1 MKINEN
7 RESGADQFSK
17 DYNMEQLRDK
27 LQTVM
32 DTGDGSTLTTPKGV
46 IGGTKTTKVARRV
59 SNNFETLTENEELV

>member
-32 DTGDGSTLTTPKGV
+32 DTGDGSTLTTPKHFRKYFYFVVTV
-46 IGGTKTTKVARRV
+46 I
-59 SNNFETLTENEELV
+59 